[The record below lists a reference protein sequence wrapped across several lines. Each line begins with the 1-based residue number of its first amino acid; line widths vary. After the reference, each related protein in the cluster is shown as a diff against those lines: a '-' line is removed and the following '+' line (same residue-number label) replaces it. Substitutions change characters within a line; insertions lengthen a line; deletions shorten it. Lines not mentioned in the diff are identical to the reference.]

1 MDHQTLSKPIRQS
14 EPHNSLGLTMVY
26 MTRAFPSKRTNPT
39 PLGDVEQPLKAYVL
53 LVEDNPVNQLVC
65 QEMLEELGYRTD
77 VAQDGLG
84 AVEMVATGAY
94 DLVLMDLQMPV
105 MDGFVATER
114 IREFERTENTP
125 RPIPVIALTAH
136 AIEGDRQRCL
146 DAGMC
151 DYLSKP
157 FTLAQLRE
165 VLENWL
171 VQGEPLI
178 QSKGPASGP
187 EGGSVKD
194 DTAELDAG
202 YSLLDKKAL
211 DNIRALQRMDAPNVL
226 DKVIKIF
233 LENSPKLVGALRDAI
248 AQNDAAGT
256 IEQAAHSLKSS
267 SATLGATRLAA
278 LCRELERMAREN
290 RISGAKAIL
299 SEIEKLYP
307 SVCERLAAECE
318 SEVG

>member
-1 MDHQTLSKPIRQS
+1 
-14 EPHNSLGLTMVY
+14 MVDAKQ
-26 MTRAFPSKRTNPT
+26 AFPSKRANST
-39 PLGDVEQPLKAYVL
+39 PLGDVEQPLNAYVL
-53 LVEDNPVNQLVC
+53 LVEDNPVNQLVS
-65 QEMLEELGYRTD
+65 QEMLEELGCRTD

-84 AVEMVATGAY
+84 AVEMVAIGAY

-105 MDGFVATER
+105 MDGFVAVER

-136 AIEGDRQRCL
+136 ATEGDRQKCL
-146 DAGMC
+146 DAGMS

-165 VLENWL
+165 VLEGWM
-171 VQGEPLI
+171 VQEEPHI
-178 QSKGPASGP
+178 QSNRPVSGP

-194 DTAELDAG
+194 DAAGLDAG

-211 DNIRALQRMDAPNVL
+211 DSIRALQRMDAPNVL

-233 LENSPKLVGALRDAI
+233 LENSPKLVQALRDSI

-278 LCRELERMAREN
+278 LCRELEEMAREN

-299 SEIEKLYP
+299 GEIEKLYP